1 MKKERFFLTIDDIV
15 EVCENNLVS
24 ITHEGVRYEYL
35 EPRSLF
41 PVSHPEEYITFLNDE
56 GGEVAILRTLSDL
69 APNSRTVVEM
79 SLRDY
84 YLVPHIRRIL
94 TYSETAG
101 VMHWTVETDRGVCS
115 FDIRSP
121 QHDIRISKGGSCR
134 LRDSDDNRYI
144 IDNIYALDRHSRGAL
159 VSEI

>member
-1 MKKERFFLTIDDIV
+1 MKRERFFLTQDDIV
-15 EVCENNLVS
+15 EVCENNLVTL
-24 ITHEGVRYEYL
+24 THGCDVYEYL

-41 PVSHPEEYITFLNDE
+41 PVSHPDEYITFLDID
-56 GGEVAILRTLSDL
+56 GDEVATLRRLDDLS
-69 APNSRTVVEM
+69 PQSRRVVEM

-84 YLVPHIRRIL
+84 YLVPHIKKIIS
-94 TYSETAG
+94 YSETAG

-121 QHDIRISKGGSCR
+121 QHDIRINKEGYCR

-144 IDNIYALDRHSRGAL
+144 IDNVYTLDRHSRGAL
-159 VSEI
+159 ISEL